1 MIDRLLS
8 RAREGRK
15 ALATYKTPLWE
26 GLAVALFIAAMPLAI
41 VLS

>member
-1 MIDRLLS
+1 MIDRLIS
-8 RAREGRK
+8 RAREGRQ

-26 GLAVALFIAAMPLAI
+26 GLAVIAFCCAMPLAM